1 MRIFPHIFFALVC
14 LSGLFPARAFAQE
27 TLSIGVENK
36 DWYSHYLWQ
45 GRTLVGLDPDIV
57 RTVAGQLGYRIVF
70 EPYPWSRVIRMAQD
84 GTLDGVLDL
93 ALIRDREK
101 RLHYVRTAITTEQT
115 TFWIRKG
122 NDVPFDGKFSAD
134 LRLGLI
140 RGADWTDRFAKMGTP
155 TVQRFNSFEQAFQN
169 LVAGRIDMFA
179 SYLAPT
185 RYHAERL
192 GFLDRIEPHTYTQP
206 DMPYYLAFSGKPE
219 HARLARRFEEKL
231 KEFYASPEY
240 EALKKKYAFRA
251 RASQN

>member
-1 MRIFPHIFFALVC
+1 MRIFPHIFLVLAC
-14 LSGLFPARAFAQE
+14 LSGLFGARAFAQE
-27 TLSIGVENK
+27 TLTIGVENK
-36 DWYSHYLWQ
+36 DWYSHYVWE

-57 RTVAGQLGYRIVF
+57 RAVAGQLGYRVVF

-101 RLHYVRTAITTEQT
+101 RLHYVRTPITTEQT

-122 NDVPFDGKFSAD
+122 NKVPFDGKFTPEI
-134 LRLGLI
+134 RLGLI

-169 LVAGRIDMFA
+169 LVADRIDMFA

-185 RYHAERL
+185 RYHAGRL
-192 GFLDRIEPHTYTQP
+192 GYMDRIEPHAYTQP
-206 DMPYYLAFSGKPE
+206 DMPYYIAFSDKPG
-219 HARLARRFEEKL
+219 HARLARRFDEKL
-231 KEFYASPEY
+231 KAFLASPDY
-240 EALKKKYAFRA
+240 GALMEQFDSRPAP
-251 RASQN
+251 